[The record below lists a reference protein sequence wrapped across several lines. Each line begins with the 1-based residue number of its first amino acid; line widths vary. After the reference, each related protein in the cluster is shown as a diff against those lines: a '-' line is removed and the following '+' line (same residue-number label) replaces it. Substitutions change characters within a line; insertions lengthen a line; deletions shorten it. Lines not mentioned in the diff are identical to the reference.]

1 LSIVESIKKLETSG
15 LLFLDDSAIFEQVTN
30 RINNL
35 SEDENSLLI
44 TNRVIKLLIQIKTC

>member
-44 TNRVIKLLIQIKTC
+44 KNRVIKLLIQIKTC